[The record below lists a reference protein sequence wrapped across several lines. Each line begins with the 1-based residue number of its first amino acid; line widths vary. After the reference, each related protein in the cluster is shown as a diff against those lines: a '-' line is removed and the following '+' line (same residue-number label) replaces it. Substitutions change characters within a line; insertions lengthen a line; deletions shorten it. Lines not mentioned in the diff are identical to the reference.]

1 MMKFSKRLKLI
12 RHALNLSQ
20 QDLSSRLEVSEQL
33 IAQYEADQLQP
44 DLSFIHK
51 LASSLNVDPI
61 LFEAGNISSIPLIKI
76 RNEWKVRHGDLGG
89 LSYLS
94 GLTDIPE
101 SRLEGIMTSDTVL
114 TSSELFALSLALHCS
129 SDWLLAIG
137 AQPLEMA
144 SQDSRS
150 DD

>member
-20 QDLSSRLEVSEQL
+20 HDLSARLGVSEQL
-33 IAQYEADQLQP
+33 IAQYEDDQLQP
-44 DLSFIHK
+44 DLPFIHK
-51 LASSLNVDPI
+51 LASPLNVDPI
-61 LFEAGNISSIPLIKI
+61 LFEGGSISSIHLTKI
-76 RNEWKVRHGDLGG
+76 RNEWKFRNGDLGN

-101 SRLEGIMTSDTVL
+101 SRLDEIMTSDTVL

-137 AQPLEMA
+137 TRPLEMD
-144 SQDSRS
+144 SQS

>member
-12 RHALNLSQ
+12 RYALNLSQ
-20 QDLSSRLEVSEQL
+20 PELSARLEVSEQL
-33 IAQYEADQLQP
+33 ITQYEDGKLQP

-51 LASSLNVDPI
+51 LASTLNVDPI
-61 LFEAGNISSIPLIKI
+61 LFEGGSISSIPLAKI
-76 RNEWKVRHGDLGG
+76 RNEWKFRNGYLGN

-101 SRLEGIMTSDTVL
+101 SRLNEIMTLDTEL

-137 AQPLEMA
+137 ARPLEM
-144 SQDSRS
+144 SPQS
-150 DD
+150 DN

>member
-20 QDLSSRLEVSEQL
+20 HDLSARLEVSEQL
-33 IAQYEADQLQP
+33 IARYEDDQLQP
-44 DLSFIHK
+44 DLSFIHN
-51 LASSLNVDPI
+51 LASTLNVDPI
-61 LFEAGNISSIPLIKI
+61 LFEGGNISSIPLIKI
-76 RNEWKVRHGDLGG
+76 RNEWKLRNGG
-89 LSYLS
+89 LDNLSYLS

-101 SRLEGIMTSDTVL
+101 SRLDEIMTSDTVL

-137 AQPLEMA
+137 ARPLEMD
-144 SQDSRS
+144 SQS